1 MRNYNDTNTAC
12 CAPTGQRKETEIR
25 GMENTNGKYRVK
37 NIKGGGDRK
46 AERINSAR
54 NTMF

>member
-37 NIKGGGDRK
+37 NIKGGGT
-46 AERINSAR
+46 ERQKE
-54 NTMF
+54 